1 MKQNL
6 QLTLGIYIIYIRIR
20 IKMKSVIRIRF
31 KTVQNPMLSAFNRNT
46 VFVRDH
52 NKFEYILLYC
62 NKVYQNSAYQAPMK
76 RGVCT
81 FVDSQPT
88 STLHSPSIRMRLLR
102 SDNLRGKLP
111 NFYSLRV
118 WVFYLHSSWYGNK
131 DYTLYRI

>member
-20 IKMKSVIRIRF
+20 IKMKSVIRIRL
-31 KTVQNPMLSAFNRNT
+31 KPVQNPMLSAFNRNT

-81 FVDSQPT
+81 FVESQPT
-88 STLHSPSIRMRLLR
+88 STLYSPSIRMRLMR
-102 SDNLRGKLP
+102 SDNLRGKLSKFLQP
-111 NFYSLRV
+111 KSMGVLPALQLIR
-118 WVFYLHSSWYGNK
+118 K
-131 DYTLYRI
+131 